1 MKGFMLIQARLIIL
15 FSFWFV
21 GSLFPIGVSS
31 DEKDGP
37 KKAEDPRE
45 KKEFLTQMENQF
57 EAQTTE
63 EVYLPYVQVYF
74 DPMVKSVLTAQVSAP
89 ITSINKRMG
98 SSFEANETLIQLYD
112 EVQKAAVG
120 KAEGLLKKAQI
131 GLDAKKR
138 LFDDGVAS
146 LFDVADFEAAVATAQ
161 SDLATAKYLYDCCT
175 IDVPYPGYVSTL
187 LVNDFETPQ
196 VGQPLI
202 EVFDARVLLGK
213 MLFDSP
219 YIEKL
224 FVGQKITIE
233 VREIN
238 ETLEGTIVRIAPVID
253 PASGKFKV
261 EAEVPNKNRRL
272 KPGMSG
278 RIALRALMIDSKE
291 IPQGGLVR

>member
-1 MKGFMLIQARLIIL
+1 MKKFMLVQARLIWL
-15 FSFWFV
+15 FSFWIV
-21 GSLFPIGVSS
+21 GNLFPVGLSS
-31 DEKDGP
+31 DEKDGS
-37 KKAEDPRE
+37 KKTDEHRE

-57 EAQTTE
+57 ESETKE

-89 ITSINKRMG
+89 IVSINKRMG
-98 SSFEANETLIQLYD
+98 SSFEPNETLIQLYD
-112 EVQKAAVG
+112 EVQKAGVG

-138 LFDDGVAS
+138 LFEDGVAS
-146 LFDVADFEAAVATAQ
+146 LFDVADFEAAVAVAK
-161 SDLATAKYLYDCCT
+161 SDLALANYLYDCCT

-224 FVGQKITIE
+224 YVGQKINIE
-233 VREIN
+233 VKEIN

-278 RIALRALMIDSKE
+278 RIALRALMVESAE
-291 IPQGGLVR
+291 IPQGGSVR